1 MDIYVNGIL
10 QVPGFDYVA
19 SKNSVS
25 FTRPPARGYDIVMK
39 DLIGNV
45 TQITADGFTFLY
57 QISAHSK
64 GCNNAIDLFN
74 DALKYYDNPAVSD
87 VLERLRVVVELVKQ
101 DDPIRQR

>member
-25 FTRPPARGYDIVMK
+25 FTHPPVRGYDIVVK
-39 DLIGNV
+39 DLIGNA
-45 TQITADGFTFLY
+45 TRITADGTTFLY

-64 GCNNAIDLFN
+64 GCNNAIDLLN
-74 DALKYYDNPAVSD
+74 DALKYYDNPAVAD
-87 VLERLRVVVELVKQ
+87 VLDQLKVVIALVEQQSKTA
-101 DDPIRQR
+101 

>member
-25 FTRPPARGYDIVMK
+25 FTRPPARGYDIVVK

-45 TQITADGFTFLY
+45 TKITADGTTFLY
-57 QISAHSK
+57 QLSADTKSY
-64 GCNNAIDLFN
+64 NNAINLLN
-74 DALKYYDNPAVSD
+74 DALKYYDNPAVAD
-87 VLERLRVVVELVKQ
+87 VLDQLKVVIALVEQQSKTA
-101 DDPIRQR
+101 

>member
-25 FTRPPARGYDIVMK
+25 FTRPPARGYDIVVK

-45 TQITADGFTFLY
+45 TKITADGTTFLY

-64 GCNNAIDLFN
+64 GINNAIDLLN
-74 DALKYYDNPAVSD
+74 DALKYYDNPAVAD
-87 VLERLRVVVELVKQ
+87 VLDQLKVVIALVEQQSKTA
-101 DDPIRQR
+101 